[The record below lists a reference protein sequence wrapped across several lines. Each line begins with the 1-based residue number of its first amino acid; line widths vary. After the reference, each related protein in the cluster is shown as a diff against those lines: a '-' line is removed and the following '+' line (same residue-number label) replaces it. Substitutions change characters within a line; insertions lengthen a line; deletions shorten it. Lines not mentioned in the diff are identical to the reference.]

1 MSKTRRDWTQNVPP
15 IVGNAAIIERSEQP
29 YENIFERNRPNGD
42 QMAMKTQPNGGQVAT
57 KTQPSGDQMVKKQRR
72 RRRKRTTFTPNLVTE
87 QILQQI
93 RGRYGNFSAFIN
105 TSIEEYYNKVK

>member
-15 IVGNAAIIERSEQP
+15 IVGNTAIIERSENP
-29 YENIFERNRPNGD
+29 NENIFERNRPICNQMATKAQPNGDQMETKAQPNGD
-42 QMAMKTQPNGGQVAT
+42 QMAKS
-57 KTQPSGDQMVKKQRR
+57 KRR